1 MQAGFEQEKPTQE
14 EITDTLLAFVNNDH
28 KLFIGRSRCNL
39 LQSGRNLLQRG
50 TFRRNFKQE
59 ALSNH
64 SHPVLLSLQEVEGV
78 LETPPTTPSGPAI
91 PPGGGIFQTPSAPL
105 TPDDIVTPKG
115 EGVFNTPQTGGV
127 FKALPPTDEGAAGAP
142 PPVDEAAPP
151 VDEDTQPPTLTEEA
165 PPVCPESQVL
175 IEESGLCVLEEPE
188 VAEDEPAPLCQ
199 EGLVPDEESNLFV
212 LEEPEVAEDEPEQ
225 VEIDEPEQ

>member
-14 EITDTLLAFVNNDH
+14 EITDTLLAFVNNDR
-28 KLFIGRSRCNL
+28 KLFIGRSRRNL
-39 LQSGRNLLQRG
+39 LQSG

-64 SHPVLLSLQEVEGV
+64 SHPALLSLQEVEGV

-91 PPGGGIFQTPSAPL
+91 PPGGGGIFQTPSAPL
-105 TPDDIVTPKG
+105 TPDDNVTPKG
-115 EGVFNTPQTGGV
+115 GGVFNTPQTGGV

-142 PPVDEAAPP
+142 PPVDE
-151 VDEDTQPPTLTEEA
+151 DTQPPTLTEEA
-165 PPVCPESQVL
+165 PPVCPEGQVL

-199 EGLVPDEESNLFV
+199 EGLVRDEESNLFV

-225 VEIDEPEQ
+225 VEFDEPEQ

>member
-1 MQAGFEQEKPTQE
+1 MQAGLEQEKPTQE
-14 EITDTLLAFVNNDH
+14 EITDTLLAFVNNDR
-28 KLFIGRSRCNL
+28 KLFIGRSRRNL
-39 LQSGRNLLQRG
+39 LQSG

-64 SHPVLLSLQEVEGV
+64 SHPALLSLQEVEGV

-91 PPGGGIFQTPSAPL
+91 PPGGGGGIFQTPSAPL

-115 EGVFNTPQTGGV
+115 GGVFNTPQTGGV

-142 PPVDEAAPP
+142 P
-151 VDEDTQPPTLTEEA
+151 
-165 PPVCPESQVL
+165 VCPE
-175 IEESGLCVLEEPE
+175 
-188 VAEDEPAPLCQ
+188 
-199 EGLVPDEESNLFV
+199 GLVRDEESNLFV

>member
-14 EITDTLLAFVNNDH
+14 EITDTLLAFVNNDR
-28 KLFIGRSRCNL
+28 KLFIGRSRRNL
-39 LQSGRNLLQRG
+39 LQSGRNLLQSGRNLLQSG

-59 ALSNH
+59 VLSNH
-64 SHPVLLSLQEVEGV
+64 SHPALLSLQEVEGV

-91 PPGGGIFQTPSAPL
+91 PPGGGGIFQTPSAPL

-115 EGVFNTPQTGGV
+115 GGVFNTPQTGGV

-165 PPVCPESQVL
+165 PPVCPEGQVL

-188 VAEDEPAPLCQ
+188 VAEDEP
-199 EGLVPDEESNLFV
+199 
-212 LEEPEVAEDEPEQ
+212 EQ